1 MDELSKTYTLAR
13 SPDGWRVNFS
23 TGIAPGFGL
32 EPYHSLFEVIGR
44 VETLYPDTGLTSPL
58 SSSRIISFRWLAADT
73 LKNFKRPS
81 RRQAT

>member
-44 VETLYPDTGLTSPL
+44 VETLSI
-58 SSSRIISFRWLAADT
+58 RSFG
-73 LKNFKRPS
+73 P
-81 RRQAT
+81 